1 MKRWACAALAL
12 SICSAALSCVAMAQ
26 PVAGHAF
33 TAAMAARVDQIG
45 STEVSGDRTPG
56 AAIAI
61 VEDGRVVYARGFGM
75 ANIGKHLR
83 VQPDTEFYIGDL
95 SAQFTFAGVL
105 LLAQDGKLRL
115 DDRIVKYLP
124 ELGANG
130 TATIA
135 QLLAQSSG
143 LAPLSADPTHPIKTG
158 DLLAQVGAAKPVA
171 APGGAPVNNPL
182 NAMLAGIIIE
192 RVSGVPLS
200 DYLQQHIFTP
210 LVMNHT
216 FYATDNGISPDHA
229 IGYTRAGTIFAVAKP
244 WDPSALLGAR
254 GVVSTVND
262 LAKWDI
268 AMPILLRVD
277 AMREMFTGNAATDG
291 TSYGMGWVID
301 QRGGKRF
308 VWLDGQIAG
317 YRSMNAV
324 LPDDHIAAIVLT
336 NADALHGGPVA
347 SPEQMASQILDV
359 VAPPQEAHLQN
370 AIVARAQEW
379 LGRLATK
386 QIDRTELTAEF
397 SSYLTDKLVA
407 SEDVASYGKLE
418 SLVPL
423 SSSTNASG
431 STVYEFIA
439 RYPRAQYHYRFS
451 VAKDGKIDGLKLT
464 P

>member
-1 MKRWACAALAL
+1 
-12 SICSAALSCVAMAQ
+12 
-26 PVAGHAF
+26 
-33 TAAMAARVDQIG
+33 
-45 STEVSGDRTPG
+45 
-56 AAIAI
+56 
-61 VEDGRVVYARGFGM
+61 
-75 ANIGKHLR
+75 
-83 VQPDTEFYIGDL
+83 
-95 SAQFTFAGVL
+95 
-105 LLAQDGKLRL
+105 
-115 DDRIVKYLP
+115 
-124 ELGANG
+124 
-130 TATIA
+130 
-135 QLLAQSSG
+135 
-143 LAPLSADPTHPIKTG
+143 
-158 DLLAQVGAAKPVA
+158 
-171 APGGAPVNNPL
+171 
-182 NAMLAGIIIE
+182 
-192 RVSGVPLS
+192 
-200 DYLQQHIFTP
+200 
-210 LVMNHT
+210 MNHT

-229 IGYTRAGTIFAVAKP
+229 IGYTRAGTIFAVAKS
-244 WDPSALLGAR
+244 WDASALLGAR
-254 GVVSTVND
+254 GLVSTVND

-336 NADALHGGPVA
+336 NADAFHGGPVA
-347 SPEQMASQILDV
+347 SPEQIAAQILDV

-379 LGRLATK
+379 LGRLASK
-386 QIDRTELTAEF
+386 QIDRTELTADF
-397 SSYLTDKLVA
+397 SAYLTDKLVA